1 MSDEQN
7 VSEQSSDELISPPT
21 DGDAQQEIEQLKK
34 ENEEY
39 LNGWK
44 RAKADYVNLKNE
56 QEKRSKELIE
66 FSCLSLFAQW
76 VPMMEHLRQALTKH
90 RPKELENS
98 EWVKGIENIYK
109 QIKEVMKG
117 MGIEDFSD
125 TQGKP
130 FDPKMHEAVG
140 QEQIEGTD
148 DDIITQEISAG
159 YMYKGR
165 VMVPAKVIA
174 NKK

>member
-7 VSEQSSDELISPPT
+7 IQNDGSDELVC
-21 DGDAQQEIEQLKK
+21 ARQEIERLKK

-44 RAKADYVNLKNE
+44 RAKADYANLKND
-56 QEKRSKELIE
+56 QEKRSKELVE

-76 VPMMEHLRQALTKH
+76 VPIVEHLRQALTKH
-90 RPKELENS
+90 MPKEFEYS

-117 MGIEDFSD
+117 LGIEDFSD
-125 TQGKP
+125 TVKTP
-130 FDPKMHEAVG
+130 FDPSKHEAVG
-140 QEQIEGTD
+140 QEQIDTID

-159 YMYKGR
+159 YTYKGR
-165 VMVPAKVIA
+165 VMVPAKVIV
-174 NKK
+174 NKKPSNS